1 METFPIEIKCKI
13 ANFLTLKSAQNLAV
27 TSLTWYRATYDRIWN
42 RPRLKKIGL
51 KDLKNLVNHPV
62 HQLYTSDI
70 LECQAGFQN
79 LVQVLKKFKS
89 LQILVVNH
97 FGLAGDIEMLKE
109 LDCKFIIYLD
119 RLKIKNMGI

>member
-1 METFPIEIKCKI
+1 M
-13 ANFLTLKSAQNLAV
+13 
-27 TSLTWYRATYDRIWN
+27 
-42 RPRLKKIGL
+42 PRLKNIGL

-97 FGLAGDIEMLKE
+97 FGYADDIEMLKE

-119 RLKIKNMGI
+119 RLKIKNMGIQKLISVLKMLNPEAIYLEGEFRAKNLLPQIFWLCKT